1 MPIEICHTLNS
12 SQKEQI
18 HSLEERC
25 RRESPLNLTFPT
37 ESFDHCLLYYGKT
50 GALLAAAAFTTAA
63 PGICECSAFTDPAYR
78 NQGIFSELLEEGLE
92 LIPEESDILFYSDGN
107 CEATEKTLNA
117 LETEFLTCDYM
128 MELSPDFLERICA
141 ESSLESRAAPCSSNF
156 SAKETTSAGLP
167 ALLSPAAV
175 SRDEDGCLKFLFQTN
190 TGEALVS
197 CAQNY
202 YYFFSFEI
210 HEKIRGL
217 GHGEA
222 LLKRIL
228 TYLYLKKPMP
238 VRLQVSGDNI
248 PAISLYKKTGFRI
261 TDTLSTYL
269 Y

>member
-1 MPIEICHTLNS
+1 MPIETCRTLNS

-25 RRESPLNLTFPT
+25 RRKSPLTLTFPM
-37 ESFDHCLLYYGKT
+37 EGFDHCLFYYGEN
-50 GALLAAAAFTTAA
+50 GMLLAAAAFTTAA

-78 NQGIFSELLEEGLE
+78 NRGIFSGLLEEGLE

-107 CEATEKTLNA
+107 CEDTEKTLNA
-117 LETEFLTCDYM
+117 LEAEFLTCDYM
-128 MELSPDFLERICA
+128 MELSPELPGRICETA
-141 ESSLESRAAPCSSNF
+141 FTESRAAS
-156 SAKETTSAGLP
+156 
-167 ALLSPAAV
+167 LSPAV
-175 SRDEDGCLKFLFQTN
+175 ISRDGDGCLKFLFQTS

-210 HEKIRGL
+210 RENLRGM

-222 LLKRIL
+222 LLKQIL
-228 TYLYLKKPMP
+228 TYLHSKKPMA

-248 PAISLYKKTGFRI
+248 PAMSLYKKTGFRI

>member
-1 MPIEICHTLNS
+1 MPIESCHTLNS

-25 RRESPLNLTFPT
+25 RRESPLSLTFPT
-37 ESFDHCLLYYGKT
+37 EGLDRCLLYYGES
-50 GALLAAAAFTTAA
+50 GMLLAAAAFTTAA

-78 NQGIFSELLEEGLE
+78 NQGLFSKLLETGLK

-107 CEATEKTLNA
+107 CKDTEKTLGA
-117 LETEFLTCDYM
+117 LEAELLTCDYM
-128 MELSPDFLERICA
+128 MELPPKTLDEIC
-141 ESSLESRAAPCSSNF
+141 RAA
-156 SAKETTSAGLP
+156 SASGP
-167 ALLSPAAV
+167 PSPLSPAV
-175 SRDEDGCLKFLFQTN
+175 ISRDEDGCLKYLFKTN
-190 TGEALVS
+190 RGEALVS

-210 HEKIRGL
+210 HENFRGM
-217 GHGEA
+217 GHGET
-222 LLKRIL
+222 LLRQIL
-228 TYLYLKKPMP
+228 AYLHLKNPMP

-248 PAISLYKKTGFRI
+248 PAMSLYKKTGFRI

>member
-1 MPIEICHTLNS
+1 MPIESCHTLNS

-25 RRESPLNLTFPT
+25 RRESPLSLTFPT
-37 ESFDHCLLYYGKT
+37 EGFDHCLFYYGES
-50 GALLAAAAFTTAA
+50 GALLSAAAFTTAA
-63 PGICECSAFTDPAYR
+63 PGICECSALTDPAYR
-78 NQGIFSELLEEGLE
+78 NRGLFSELLEAGLE
-92 LIPEESDILFYSDGN
+92 LIPEESDILFYSDGS
-107 CEATEKTLNA
+107 CKDTEKTLEA
-117 LETEFLTCDYM
+117 LEAEFLTRDYM
-128 MELSPDFLERICA
+128 MEFSPQA
-141 ESSLESRAAPCSSNF
+141 ASSAVFPC
-156 SAKETTSAGLP
+156 P
-167 ALLSPAAV
+167 LSPAAV

-210 HEKIRGL
+210 RGHL
-217 GHGEA
+217 RRMGHGEK
-222 LLKRIL
+222 LLKDIL
-228 TYLYLKKPMP
+228 TYLYLKNPMP

-248 PAISLYKKTGFRI
+248 PAMSLYKKTGFRI